1 MSEEESEDER
11 AKKKQPQIDYS
22 KIFDDKIAGIS
33 TELAKIP
40 ARIYECEERLRERV
54 QAEVGGVRS
63 TVKEAEAYMN
73 TVHSELESYIKKRKK
88 EKLEQVG
95 IACIHPH

>member
-1 MSEEESEDER
+1 M
-11 AKKKQPQIDYS
+11 
-22 KIFDDKIAGIS
+22 
-33 TELAKIP
+33 
-40 ARIYECEERLRERV
+40 
-54 QAEVGGVRS
+54 GGVRS